1 MDNGSEGVRLTAIAK
16 PGGVRWLTQLD
27 PARAAAYA
35 ASVAPAVPAIER
47 ALVPGVVAN
56 RVAVLRLDP
65 PAIRLEAWR
74 TARARYR
81 SLAADL
87 VSGSDAVLVADV
99 RGCYAAITPE
109 RVEDALVR
117 LGCGGEIARGVAAT
131 VRAFERSG
139 VVGLPVGPEPSAVL
153 ANAVLA
159 HVDAALDGG
168 GFRHLRWVDDLLVPA
183 SGTSSAATALRILE
197 SALGE
202 IGLMVAAEKTRVVEL
217 SAEPDQSGTL
227 LRSCSPSVRRD
238 PVDG

>member
-1 MDNGSEGVRLTAIAK
+1 MGNGSEGVRLTPIAK

-47 ALVPGVVAN
+47 ALAPGVVAN

-65 PAIRLEAWR
+65 PVIRLEAWR
-74 TARARYR
+74 TARARFR
-81 SLAADL
+81 ALAADL
-87 VSGSDAVLVADV
+87 VSASDAVLVADV
-99 RGCYAAITPE
+99 QGCYAAITPE

-117 LGCGGEIARGVAAT
+117 LGCGGIARGVAAT

-159 HVDAALDGG
+159 HVDASLDAG
-168 GFRHLRWVDDLLVPA
+168 GFRHLRWVDDLLVAA
-183 SGTSSAATALRILE
+183 SGPSSAASALRTLE

-202 IGLMVAAEKTRVVEL
+202 IGLMVAAEKTRVVD
-217 SAEPDQSGTL
+217 PMTVPHRSGHL
-227 LRSCSPSVRRD
+227 LRSCSPSVHQD